1 MKVLLVNSEKCTGC
15 KLCMLAC
22 SLKHE
27 KSFNPLNS
35 RIRVVEDE
43 VLGVYAP
50 YVCEQCGEHACVDA
64 CAVNAI
70 NYDPKM
76 AIFRVNEDNC
86 VACGNCVKACPYGG
100 IFLGYDGKALKCDLC
115 EGSPECINYCTANAL
130 QFIEVT
136 RDVMKMKIKDM
147 LKKLESDTVW
157 F

>member
-1 MKVLLVNSEKCTGC
+1 MR
-15 KLCMLAC
+15 
-22 SLKHE
+22 E

-35 RIRVVEDE
+35 RIRVIEDE
-43 VLGVYAP
+43 VLGVYTP

-64 CAVNAI
+64 CAVNAL

-76 AIFRVNEDNC
+76 SIFKVNKDDC

-130 QFIEVT
+130 QFVEVT
-136 RDVMKMKIKDM
+136 KDVVKMKIKDM